1 MANKISIFCVQ
12 PLTYT
17 DQIEEDVYIK
27 FVSYQPEDPQ
37 KKPDWISELGKIYQ
51 KNNYYCILLD
61 RIENIA
67 VKYISSNATFTSHLL
82 CNNYLNIFLIIFDIT
97 SNEEHNK
104 PIETKQIRD
113 MFVLSEN
120 DLRINVVKSTT
131 EKACKL
137 VAQMLNIKNDDVVI
151 RNDTCNISIFIDQ
164 EKTGIP
170 INIDDCKHLFGSDES
185 ERITIKREV
194 IDISENTIIMFGG
207 RVHIIM
213 SNSKNDIYVIK
224 NILLNLQAIWFF
236 VPIYLKISSKLH
248 LDIVSGNSNY
258 SVDYLEDKSE
268 VLSYISKTIKL
279 QNEIEKLSYEAFK
292 KKLYD
297 RVESFWG
304 IENGISQFEE
314 YSSFFDSFIKNTRE
328 KQSKKADEFLN
339 YVLAALAIFGLVGFW
354 ADTLHA
360 EMIAHEWKTFGRFI
374 KFATSS
380 LFGLST
386 IIFVFVG
393 LSLSIVVVY
402 YSFKTKHGKTKIGK
416 R

>member
-1 MANKISIFCVQ
+1 MTSKISIFCVQ

-17 DQIEEDVYIK
+17 DHIEEEIYIK
-27 FVSYQPEDPQ
+27 FVSYRPEEPQ
-37 KKPDWISELGKIYQ
+37 NRPDWISELSKLYQ
-51 KNNYYCILLD
+51 KNNYYYILLD

-67 VKYISSNATFTSHLL
+67 VKDISSKLTFTSYLL
-82 CNNYLNIFLIIFDIT
+82 CNNYLNIFLIIFEIT
-97 SNEEHNK
+97 SNEEHK
-104 PIETKQIRD
+104 EPIETKKIRD
-113 MFVLSEN
+113 MFVLSDN
-120 DLRINVVKSTT
+120 DCRLTIVKSTA

-137 VAQMLNIKNDDVVI
+137 VARMLNIKNDCVVI

-164 EKTGIP
+164 EKNGMP
-170 INIDDCKHLFGSDES
+170 VNIDTFYHLLGPDES
-185 ERITIKREV
+185 ERTTIKRDV
-194 IDISENTIIMFGG
+194 INISDDTTIMFGG
-207 RVHIIM
+207 RVHIVI
-213 SNSKNDIYVIK
+213 SNSENDVYVIK
-224 NILLNLQAIWFF
+224 NILLNLQVIWFF

-279 QNEIEKLSYEAFK
+279 QNETEKLSYEVFK
-292 KKLYD
+292 NKLYD
-297 RVESFWG
+297 RVESSWG
-304 IENGISQFEE
+304 IENSISQFEE

-386 IIFVFVG
+386 IIFVFFG
-393 LSLSIVVVY
+393 LSLSIAIVY
-402 YSFKTKHGKTKIGK
+402 Y
-416 R
+416 